1 MPERSSRSTRPG
13 STVVASRMK
22 TAFSPQTW
30 SLQPGA
36 GRPHCRAFFLDA
48 GQARLVLE
56 NGAEIELQA
65 QSVAWIPGTLG
76 REFRLEAGGSGI
88 ELSAAEDF
96 VWRTMGD
103 SAMVVDLK
111 SLMDEVALTTG
122 DNLPGDEVRV
132 SFESIVREARQPEAG
147 STSIVGFHLGLIL
160 LHLWR
165 AIGARR
171 SQAPASAGGAALVQ
185 RFRQLVE
192 LHFREGLRIDDY
204 AQRLG
209 VTRGRLHDTCL
220 RVEHAPPLA
229 IVHRRL
235 LDEAQRRLVQTEM
248 SVEQVAYGLGFRD
261 APYFNRFFKRMTGI
275 NPGAYRKAAISTNPP
290 VQPSSFAAWP

>member
-1 MPERSSRSTRPG
+1 MPENTSRGARPG
-13 STVVASRMK
+13 SSVVASRMK
-22 TAFSPQTW
+22 TAFSTQTW
-30 SLQPGA
+30 SLQPAA
-36 GRPHCRAFFLDA
+36 GRPQCRAFFLDS
-48 GQARLVLE
+48 GQAKLFLA
-56 NGAEIELQA
+56 NGAEIELRG
-65 QSVAWIPGTLG
+65 QSVAWIPGDLG
-76 REFRLEAGGSGI
+76 REFRLDAGGSGV
-88 ELSAAEDF
+88 ELSAPEEF

-111 SLMDEVALTTG
+111 SLMDEVALAAG
-122 DNLPGDEVRV
+122 GNLPDDEVRI
-132 SFESIVREARQPEAG
+132 SFASIVRESRQPEPG
-147 STSIVGFHLGLIL
+147 SASIVGFHLGLIL

-171 SQAPASAGGAALVQ
+171 SPAPFSGGGAALVQ

-192 LHFREGLRIDDY
+192 LHFREGMRIDDY

-220 RVEHAPPLA
+220 RVERTPPLA
-229 IVHRRL
+229 IVHRRIL
-235 LDEAQRRLVQTEM
+235 EEAQRRLVQTEM

-261 APYFNRFFKRMTGI
+261 APYFNRFFTRMTGV
-275 NPGAYRKAAISTNPP
+275 NPGAYRKAAISANPP